1 MAACELDYFDQID
14 HCSATKQTTSRTRR
28 RGCSGGT
35 HPVAGPERR
44 SVMSLARIDLKMRF
58 LGTSANSSADPENV
72 CLRSDSARL
81 VRAGEIEL
89 FKGLLF
95 GLKLTPVGRMHNFD
109 SY

>member
-14 HCSATKQTTSRTRR
+14 HCSATKQTTSQTRR

-81 VRAGEIEL
+81 VLAGEIEL
-89 FKGLLF
+89 FKRLLSGF
-95 GLKLTPVGRMHNFD
+95 NFNQVGKMDNYE